1 MEVRK
6 VALPTRRRDTGTWDP
21 FAEITDM
28 THRLQEQMEAW
39 RGHST
44 MPGVGFTPLAD
55 IEETD
60 DAYTIEVEL
69 PGVKKS
75 DVSIELVGQRVII
88 SGEQREKERKGVI
101 RRRTRRVGRFRYE
114 VALPSE
120 FDDSRVEATLK
131 DGVLTLRLPKP
142 ASEKPRQITVS

>member
-1 MEVRK
+1 
-6 VALPTRRRDTGTWDP
+6 
-21 FAEITDM
+21 
-28 THRLQEQMEAW
+28 
-39 RGHST
+39 

-55 IEETD
+55 IEESD

-88 SGEQREKERKGVI
+88 SGDQREKERKGVI